1 MSTYNSDVNPMK
13 NNYTD
18 PDIATIDRTVAKLSQ
33 VLSKPRGGLNPVFAG
48 LRSAVPIKGLRLDYR
63 QPVGTYQ
70 LEAIIKELPKPVQAK
85 VKLVGA
91 GIKADKPDPDLADI
105 LHTLKHMD
113 RSVNIVAFFEKHDR
127 DVENLTLALLALRI
141 LVIDDAGHHSINPTS
156 LMLRYLNIDEFYSEI
171 E

>member
-1 MSTYNSDVNPMK
+1 VALGAQVSKVVIIE
-13 NNYTD
+13 
-18 PDIATIDRTVAKLSQ
+18 PDITTIDKTVAKLSQ

-48 LRSAVPIKGLRLDYR
+48 LRSAVPVKGLRL
-63 QPVGTYQ
+63 
-70 LEAIIKELPKPVQAK
+70 LPKPVQAK

-113 RSVNIVAFFEKHDR
+113 RPVNIVAFFEKHDR